1 MNDRQ
6 LELARRWLI
15 RADHDLITARQ
26 TLLLADGPTD
36 TPCFHAQQAI
46 EKSLKALLTYHQIA
60 FPKTHDLLR
69 LLDLTLTLLSELEEY
84 REQFSDMEVYAVSIR
99 YPDVGFDPSREE
111 AVEALTLAETIV
123 VKVRAE
129 LPMS

>member
-1 MNDRQ
+1 VFSCATGN
-6 LELARRWLI
+6 
-15 RADHDLITARQ
+15 
-26 TLLLADGPTD
+26 
-36 TPCFHAQQAI
+36 

-69 LLDLTLTLLSELEEY
+69 LLDLALPLLSELEEY
-84 REQFSDMEVYAVSIR
+84 REQFSNMEVYAVSIR

>member
-1 MNDRQ
+1 MSDRQ
-6 LELARRWLI
+6 LELAHRWLI

-26 TLLLADGPTD
+26 TLLLADSPTD

-69 LLDLTLTLLSELEEY
+69 LLDLTLPLLSEL
-84 REQFSDMEVYAVSIR
+84 
-99 YPDVGFDPSREE
+99 E
-111 AVEALTLAETIV
+111 AVEALTLAEEIV

>member
-1 MNDRQ
+1 MSDRQ
-6 LELARRWLI
+6 LELAHRWLV

-26 TLLLADGPTD
+26 TLLLPDSPTD

-46 EKSLKALLTYHQIA
+46 EKSLKALLTYHQIV

-69 LLDLTLTLLSELEEY
+69 LLDLTLPLLSELEEF
-84 REQFSDMEVYAVSIR
+84 REQFSDMEVYAVAIR

-111 AVEALTLAETIV
+111 AIEALSLAEAIV
-123 VKVRAE
+123 VKVRE
-129 LPMS
+129 QLPTS